1 MNSVAKK
8 AAVAAS
14 GAALLALVVPG
25 VSSAAG
31 PSVSAKAENGAI
43 VVDFDLTRAD
53 VDRGVT
59 CVTYVLKPGTVDTA
73 DPSGRIDAQPAGT
86 SFSVTNTST
95 SSALYIKDGAPLQ
108 AGPESIT
115 DGTYNVFWGCQD
127 ASGAQYENIF
137 DASGRPFTGGISVT
151 VGDGGSAPQGES
163 APQAQSAPQAES
175 APAPQAESAPAPQA
189 ESAPAPQGEA
199 APQADNVPQAPQS
212 QPEPVDPLQFAIK
225 FLRDLIGA
233 YL

>member
-14 GAALLALVVPG
+14 GAALLALAVPG
-25 VSSAAG
+25 ISSAAG
-31 PSVSAKAENGAI
+31 PNVSANVENGAI
-43 VVDFDLTRAD
+43 VVDFDLSRAD

-95 SSALYIKDGAPLQ
+95 SSALYIKDGAPSQ

-127 ASGAQYENIF
+127 ASGTQYENIF
-137 DASGRPFTGGISVT
+137 DASGRPFTGGIPVT
-151 VGDGGSAPQGES
+151 VGGGEPAPQGES
-163 APQAQSAPQAES
+163 APAPQAKSAPQT
-175 APAPQAESAPAPQA
+175 Q
-189 ESAPAPQGEA
+189 A
-199 APQADNVPQAPQS
+199 APESGQVPQTPESEQ
-212 QPEPVDPLQFAIK
+212 EPVDPLQFVIK
-225 FLRDLIGA
+225 FLRDLIGNQS
-233 YL
+233 

>member
-1 MNSVAKK
+1 VPLTKVVADIETRGGKSMNSVAKK

-95 SSALYIKDGAPLQ
+95 SSALYIKDGAPAQ

-151 VGDGGSAPQGES
+151 VGGGPAPQGES
-163 APQAQSAPQAES
+163 APAPQAKA
-175 APAPQAESAPAPQA
+175 APAPQAQAAPEAEKVPSAPEVA
-189 ESAPAPQGEA
+189 
-199 APQADNVPQAPQS
+199 
-212 QPEPVDPLQFAIK
+212 PEPVDPLQFVIK
-225 FLRDLIGA
+225 FLRDLIGNQS
-233 YL
+233 

>member
-14 GAALLALVVPG
+14 GAALLALAVPG

-31 PSVSAKAENGAI
+31 PSVSATAENGAV
-43 VVDFDLTRAD
+43 VVDFDLSRAD

-73 DPSGRIDAQPAGT
+73 EPSGRIDAQPAGT
-86 SFSVTNTST
+86 SFEVRNTAT
-95 SSALYIKDGAPLQ
+95 SSALYVKDGAPSQ
-108 AGPESIT
+108 AGPQAIT

-127 ASGAQYENIF
+127 ASGKQYENIF

-151 VGDGGSAPQGES
+151 VGGGEP
-163 APQAQSAPQAES
+163 APQARS
-175 APAPQAESAPAPQA
+175 APAPQTTPAPAPHAQ
-189 ESAPAPQGEA
+189 A
-199 APQADNVPQAPQS
+199 APETGDVPDAPGS
-212 QPEPVDPLQFAIK
+212 QPEPVDPLRFVIE
-225 FLRDLIGA
+225 FLRDLIGNPS
-233 YL
+233 